1 MNATIRTFDTLL
13 SSHIHMK
20 VCTPQHLKIRCLPLF
35 IHLLLCFDS
44 EFSHVALVL
53 IDDHRC
59 GRLCRGGLT
68 GCRTAA
74 CRLGRGAWLMVLPR
88 ICCQPR
94 DRPNFG
100 VDIQIIM
107 IAVEFLRQEFRH
119 FIYSSVSII
128 DNHNYVK

>member
-1 MNATIRTFDTLL
+1 MI
-13 SSHIHMK
+13 
-20 VCTPQHLKIRCLPLF
+20 
-35 IHLLLCFDS
+35 
-44 EFSHVALVL
+44 
-53 IDDHRC
+53 
-59 GRLCRGGLT
+59 
-68 GCRTAA
+68 
-74 CRLGRGAWLMVLPR
+74 LPR

-128 DNHNYVK
+128 DNYNYVK

>member
-1 MNATIRTFDTLL
+1 MSWGQNYFASTDWQEI
-13 SSHIHMK
+13 
-20 VCTPQHLKIRCLPLF
+20 LPPKMTKNP
-35 IHLLLCFDS
+35 

-59 GRLCRGGLT
+59 ERLCRGGLT

-128 DNHNYVK
+128 DNRNYDKIFNKYYTLVYL